1 MHCLTV
7 LLPFSAWV
15 IKSLNFR
22 KNTFD
27 MVWLPVV
34 VNDCNNMMVPRWFCI
49 YYIIF
54 SECCMYLIPIYDSNI
69 CYKHNSYGK
78 WSFPVTPH
86 VCPFVKRAG
95 GYTHILLSEQLLLGY
110 SNLWWTSR
118 LSLNSKRIHTTYYIS
133 IYIHCTLDN
142 RSFQNVDIFASNTFS
157 ISRYFIG
164 NRWP

>member
-1 MHCLTV
+1 MGIDAVQTQLPKLNLRKRNLIDAMHCLTV

-54 SECCMYLIPIYDSNI
+54 SE
-69 CYKHNSYGK
+69 
-78 WSFPVTPH
+78 
-86 VCPFVKRAG
+86 
-95 GYTHILLSEQLLLGY
+95 
-110 SNLWWTSR
+110 
-118 LSLNSKRIHTTYYIS
+118 
-133 IYIHCTLDN
+133 
-142 RSFQNVDIFASNTFS
+142 
-157 ISRYFIG
+157 
-164 NRWP
+164 